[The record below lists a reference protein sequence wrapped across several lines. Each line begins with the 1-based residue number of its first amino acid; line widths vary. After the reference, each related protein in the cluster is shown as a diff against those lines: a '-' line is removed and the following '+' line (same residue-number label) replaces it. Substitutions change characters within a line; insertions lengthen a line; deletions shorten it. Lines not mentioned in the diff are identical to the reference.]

1 MGLPWQSKGAGSI
14 PDQGTKIPHAT
25 QCGKIIIINKK
36 NKNRTSLVQRFGS
49 PPAKAGD
56 MGLIPG
62 EQLSPR
68 TTTIEPVL

>member
-49 PPAKAGD
+49 PPAKAGHGFD
-56 MGLIPG
+56 PWGA
-62 EQLSPR
+62 
-68 TTTIEPVL
+68 TEPTHHNY